1 MTTTNALARARW
13 IGGIVLIAAVA
24 STGGT
29 PSPARGETT
38 AGPTAGAALGG
49 DQDLGLNVIGGPKA
63 GRRVVQHGM
72 TASTGL
78 LAGLAV
84 THWPESWRWFG
95 VGVEGLFLDTPV
107 RTRRGQDVAQTRSVM
122 LVDLLGRH
130 RIGSGGVFVYAGPT
144 GGFAYTTVRRGG
156 DAVGPAV
163 GALSGVAVPL
173 IPNLRLR
180 FEVQYLVTHD
190 VDFAR
195 THHDRVDVSGDR
207 RNNPANA
214 IFGPHLDTQFLP
226 LRVGLDWVFR

>member
-1 MTTTNALARARW
+1 MTTTNAFA
-13 IGGIVLIAAVA
+13 
-24 STGGT
+24 
-29 PSPARGETT
+29 
-38 AGPTAGAALGG
+38 
-49 DQDLGLNVIGGPKA
+49 
-63 GRRVVQHGM
+63 
-72 TASTGL
+72 GL
-78 LAGLAV
+78 LAGLAA

-107 RTRRGQDVAQTRSVM
+107 RTRRGRDVAQTRSVM

-156 DAVGPAV
+156 DAAGPGV

-190 VDFAR
+190 VDSAR
-195 THHDRVDVSGDR
+195 THQDRVDVSGNR

-226 LRVGLDWVFR
+226 LRVGLDWVFRRARTFNYGASGTSRGTRAKLDWKTNDRPWGSARRRLPPGA